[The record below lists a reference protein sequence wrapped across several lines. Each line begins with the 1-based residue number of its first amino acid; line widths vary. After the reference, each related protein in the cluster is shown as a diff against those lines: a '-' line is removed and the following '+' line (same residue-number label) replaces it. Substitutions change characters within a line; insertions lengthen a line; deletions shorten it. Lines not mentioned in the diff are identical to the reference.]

1 MPALPNLSAR
11 VALCP
16 RALDLVVAGRRPSFG
31 RSVSARSCRRSWS
44 TCAPAAART
53 RPARA
58 AAVPGEKN
66 GLARLPSA
74 APLLAGMKI
83 VVLLGMSAAVS
94 SAFQLSTHSH
104 KQRRALRPALF
115 ARDTTCLFNCPEWN
129 LTKWVDDRS
138 RNFWQTSDGTL
149 DTTGEGDAGIRD
161 ATLIAAAVDRG
172 ARQLAASV
180 DGGAA
185 SVGGVAAAVDRGARQ
200 LTSVALVISMGL
212 PGATCVW
219 PQACLLAMMWK
230 REVLRCWNGL
240 VFMFRHTARSIGPSS
255 PSLPPPSPPPLC
267 DPPTTP
273 SPPPA
278 TNLWCGVWW

>member
-1 MPALPNLSAR
+1 
-11 VALCP
+11 
-16 RALDLVVAGRRPSFG
+16 
-31 RSVSARSCRRSWS
+31 
-44 TCAPAAART
+44 
-53 RPARA
+53 
-58 AAVPGEKN
+58 
-66 GLARLPSA
+66 
-74 APLLAGMKI
+74 MKI
-83 VVLLGMSAAVS
+83 VALLGMCAAAS

-149 DTTGEGDAGIRD
+149 DATGGGDAGIRG
-161 ATLIAAAVDRG
+161 ATL
-172 ARQLAASV
+172 LAASV
-180 DGGAA
+180 DGGAARGAAAVGGVAA

-240 VFMFRHTARSIGPSS
+240 VFMFRHAARSIGPSS
-255 PSLPPPSPPPLC
+255 PSVPPPSPPVSTSM
-267 DPPTTP
+267 PTSIESVPKVELTVAIDARQQNQQRNI
-273 SPPPA
+273 A
-278 TNLWCGVWW
+278 TTMLQQHNFDNLLDI

>member
-1 MPALPNLSAR
+1 
-11 VALCP
+11 
-16 RALDLVVAGRRPSFG
+16 
-31 RSVSARSCRRSWS
+31 
-44 TCAPAAART
+44 
-53 RPARA
+53 
-58 AAVPGEKN
+58 
-66 GLARLPSA
+66 
-74 APLLAGMKI
+74 MKI
-83 VVLLGMSAAVS
+83 VALLGMCAAAS

-138 RNFWQTSDGTL
+138 RNFWQTSEGTL
-149 DTTGEGDAGIRD
+149 DATGGGDAGIRG
-161 ATLIAAAVDRG
+161 ATL
-172 ARQLAASV
+172 LAASV
-180 DGGAA
+180 DGGARLLA
-185 SVGGVAAAVDRGARQ
+185 SA
-200 LTSVALVISMGL
+200 ALVISMGL

-240 VFMFRHTARSIGPSS
+240 VFMFRHAARSIGPSS
-255 PSLPPPSPPPLC
+255 PSVPPPSPPPLC